1 VTGAVGGFVELAHE
15 VIEGTLERD
24 PVTATYL
31 GDHRRDGL
39 LPDPSE
45 AAAERRKA
53 QIRAHVAELAAAP
66 LPDRDAEVDAEVLRT
81 ALAAEWLDLDEIRE
95 AEWNP
100 MLHNPGPAVHALLTR
115 PFAPLADRIAAIVER
130 LNAVPEYLIAARARL
145 ATMSRCHLDTAVVQ
159 LAGTAALL
167 ERELPAAA
175 RSAGFD
181 ADRLAAAAEPA
192 REAVEEH
199 REWLAA
205 RVEHAERDPRLG
217 EALFRTKLTLALDTD
232 IAPDALLVT
241 AESELRRVTDE
252 LVEVAGELAGV
263 AQPTAETARDVL
275 EQLGR
280 DATDDASIV
289 GLCRDALGATTAFV
303 RDHDLVTVY
312 DDPVDVVAMPEINR
326 GVAAALC
333 RESGPL
339 EAAVL
344 PTVVEVSP
352 TPKDWDAERVASFYR
367 EYNQH
372 LLHNLIVHE
381 AMPGHALQLMH
392 ANRHVADTQVRA
404 VFGSG
409 TFIEGWAVYAEAL
422 MAAHGYRSQVSPR
435 AATSVRMQQLKMAL
449 RTIINTILDIRFH
462 CGDLDE
468 ATAMAL
474 MTGAG
479 YQEAGEAAG
488 KWRRVQLTS
497 TQLCTYFV
505 GATEVRAVA
514 AQLDAAHPRWSQRA
528 VHDAM
533 LAHGS
538 PAPRHLRTLLEL
550 PASASGAGQL
560 G

>member
-1 VTGAVGGFVELAHE
+1 MTEAAGGFAELAHE

-45 AAAERRKA
+45 NAADRRKA

-66 LPDRDAEVDAEVLRT
+66 LPDLDAGVDAEVLRT
-81 ALAAEWLDLDEIRE
+81 ALAAELLDLDDIRE

-115 PFAPLADRIAAIVER
+115 PFAPLPDRLEAIVER
-130 LNAVPEYLIAARARL
+130 LRSVPEYLLAARGRL
-145 ATMSRCHLDTAVVQ
+145 SRMSRCHLDTAVVQ
-159 LAGTAALL
+159 LTGTAALL
-167 ERELPAAA
+167 EHELPAAA
-175 RSAGFD
+175 RA
-181 ADRLAAAAEPA
+181 ADYDEGRIAAAAGAA
-192 REAVEEH
+192 RRAVEEH
-199 REWLAA
+199 RDWLAA
-205 RVEHAERDPRLG
+205 RAEHAGRDPRLG
-217 EALFRTKLTLALDTD
+217 EQLFRAKLALALDTD
-232 IAPDALLVT
+232 IAPDTLLAAAETDLRDVT
-241 AESELRRVTDE
+241 RE
-252 LVEVAGELAGV
+252 LVAVAGELSG
-263 AQPTAETARDVL
+263 TADPNADTAREVL
-275 EQLGR
+275 AQLGR

-289 GLCRDALGATTAFV
+289 ALCRDALDETTSFV
-303 RDHDLVTVY
+303 REHDLVTVY
-312 DDPVDVVAMPEINR
+312 DDPVEVVEMPEVNR

-367 EYNQH
+367 EYNRH
-372 LLHNLIVHE
+372 LLHNLMVHE

-392 ANRHVADTQVRA
+392 ANRHEADTQVRA

-409 TFIEGWAVYAEAL
+409 TFIEGWAVYAEQ
-422 MAAHGYRSQVSPR
+422 MMVAHGYRSEVSSR
-435 AATSVRMQQLKMAL
+435 AAASVRMQQLKMAL
-449 RTIINTILDIRFH
+449 RSIINTILDIRFH
-462 CGDLDE
+462 CADLDE

-479 YQEAGEAAG
+479 FQEAGEAAG
-488 KWRRVQLTS
+488 KWRRVQLSS
-497 TQLCTYFV
+497 TQLCTYYV
-505 GATEVRAVA
+505 GATEVGAIA
-514 AQLDAAHPRWSQRA
+514 AQLQVARPAWSQRA

-550 PASASGAGQL
+550 PAAGASAPA
-560 G
+560 

>member
-1 VTGAVGGFVELAHE
+1 
-15 VIEGTLERD
+15 
-24 PVTATYL
+24 
-31 GDHRRDGL
+31 
-39 LPDPSE
+39 
-45 AAAERRKA
+45 
-53 QIRAHVAELAAAP
+53 
-66 LPDRDAEVDAEVLRT
+66 
-81 ALAAEWLDLDEIRE
+81 
-95 AEWNP
+95 
-100 MLHNPGPAVHALLTR
+100 
-115 PFAPLADRIAAIVER
+115 
-130 LNAVPEYLIAARARL
+130 
-145 ATMSRCHLDTAVVQ
+145 MSRCHLDTAVLQ
-159 LAGTAALL
+159 LAGTATLL
-167 ERELPAAA
+167 ERDLPTVA

-192 REAVEEH
+192 RQAVEEH

-205 RVEHAERDPRLG
+205 RAEQAERDPRLG
-217 EALFRTKLTLALDTD
+217 EALFQAKLALALDTD
-232 IAPDALLVT
+232 SAPEALLAA

-252 LVEVAGELAGV
+252 LVEVAGGLAGV
-263 AQPTAETARDVL
+263 AHPTADTAREVL

-289 GLCRDALGATTAFV
+289 TLCRGALGATTRFV
-303 RDHDLVTVY
+303 REHGLVTVY
-312 DDPVDVVAMPEINR
+312 DDPVEVVEMPEINR

-344 PTVVEVSP
+344 PTLVEVSP
-352 TPKDWDAERVASFYR
+352 TPKDWDAARVASFYR

-372 LLHNLIVHE
+372 LLHNLMVHE

-392 ANRHVADTQVRA
+392 ASRHVADTRVRA

-422 MAAHGYRSQVSPR
+422 MATHGYRSQVSPR
-435 AATSVRMQQLKMAL
+435 AAASVRMQQLKMAL

-462 CGDLDE
+462 CADLDE
-468 ATAMAL
+468 TTAMAL

-505 GATEVRAVA
+505 GVSEVRAVA
-514 AQLDAAHPRWSQRA
+514 AQLRAVQPRWSQRA

-538 PAPRHLRTLLEL
+538 AAPRHLRTLLGL
-550 PASASGAGQL
+550 PSAVATAAGTGPL